1 MQNLSGKHCLV
12 SAKILGMKPLIA
24 RPVKILLVITFIIG
38 ATIGFMI
45 KLPATF
51 RHIDKEMH
59 AAFYFLAAGFLNV
72 LFTDRKLPRHI
83 IIVIALFLFGV
94 AIEFAQEYSN
104 TLFHVR
110 IHGRYDIED
119 VKSNSKGL
127 IAYSMLWCIYVSFVF
142 VYRKASFKQTISDQ
156 G

>member
-1 MQNLSGKHCLV
+1 
-12 SAKILGMKPLIA
+12 MKPLLS
-24 RPVKILLVITFIIG
+24 RQVKILVVIIFIIG

-72 LFTDRKLPRHI
+72 LFTERKLSRHMMI
-83 IIVIALFLFGV
+83 FLTLFLFGV
-94 AIEFAQEYSN
+94 AIEYAQEYSN
-104 TLFHVR
+104 TVFHVR

-119 VKSNSKGL
+119 IKSNSKGL

-142 VYRKASFKQTISDQ
+142 IYKKTTIKQTLSDQ

>member
-1 MQNLSGKHCLV
+1 
-12 SAKILGMKPLIA
+12 MKPLLG
-24 RPVKILLVITFIIG
+24 RQVKILVVIIFIIG

-72 LFTDRKLPRHI
+72 LFTERKLSRHMMI
-83 IIVIALFLFGV
+83 FLTLFLFGV
-94 AIEFAQEYSN
+94 AIEYAQEYSN
-104 TLFHVR
+104 TVFHVR

-119 VKSNSKGL
+119 IKSNSKGL

-142 VYRKASFKQTISDQ
+142 IYKKTTIKQTLSDQ

>member
-1 MQNLSGKHCLV
+1 
-12 SAKILGMKPLIA
+12 MKSLIT
-24 RPVKILLVITFIIG
+24 RPVKILLVITSLIF

-59 AAFYFLAAGFLNV
+59 AAFYFLAAGFLNL
-72 LFTDRKLPRHI
+72 LFTERKLSRHI
-83 IIVIALFLFGV
+83 IIFLTLFLFGV
-94 AIEFAQEYSN
+94 TIEFAQEYSN
-104 TLFHVR
+104 SFFHKR

-127 IAYSMLWCIYVSFVF
+127 IAYSMLWCIYVAFVF
-142 VYRKASFKQTISDQ
+142 VYRKVSIKQTLSDQ
-156 G
+156 K